1 MRTMQFIEA
10 CSIISKSEFS
20 TAPIES
26 SSIFSAI
33 SFLIRFA
40 HIIASLNA
48 KEAIS
53 LVPIK

>member
-1 MRTMQFIEA
+1 MRTTQFIEA

-53 LVPIK
+53 LVPTK